1 MLTKRTTKG
10 WVQAHVLFFALLYPV
25 FASGQIGQ
33 STITTGASF
42 LLLSPDA
49 RTTGVAEASTG
60 LLPDANAVFTNAA
73 KLSFAGTNGLSVS
86 YTPWMRQL
94 VKDEHLGYLAA
105 FHRLN
110 PREVLGISVKYL
122 DLGEISFRDEAGNLS
137 QRYNAGEISFDASYS
152 RMLGEHFAMALT
164 ARYIHSSLGSGTYN
178 GLDMDRAHAFAVDLG
193 LYSEKSYI
201 NSHAFSKRFA
211 WGINLT
217 NIGTKLNYTNAK
229 ESFLPMN
236 LRMGAGYGLN
246 NDPDNR
252 LTLLLDVTKLLVPSQ
267 PRYRINEQG
276 NTTPDIEKGRDPGR
290 SVTSALF
297 TSFFDAP
304 GGLSEELSEFT
315 VSGGL
320 EFCYYRQ
327 FFLRTGYFYENPEK
341 GNRQHFAAGV
351 GFRVKSLQIDIG
363 YLAPMA
369 QRFTA
374 RNELK
379 FTLSFYP
386 GNLLDVE

>member
-1 MLTKRTTKG
+1 MKSQILQLAYI
-10 WVQAHVLFFALLYPV
+10 VMIAAV
-25 FASGQIGQ
+25 FPAVATAQLGRR
-33 STITTGASF
+33 TITTGASF

-73 KLSFAGTNGLSVS
+73 KLSFAGDKGMSFS

-105 FHRLN
+105 FHRLSGY
-110 PREVLGISVKYL
+110 ETLGLSIKYL
-122 DLGEISFRDEAGNLS
+122 DMGEISFRDEVGNLS

-152 RMLGEHFAMALT
+152 RLFGEHFAMALT
-164 ARYIHSSLGSGTYN
+164 ARYIHSNLGSGTYN
-178 GLDMDRAHAFAVDLG
+178 GLEMDQANAFAMDVG
-193 LYSEKSYI
+193 VYSEKSYV
-201 NSHAFSKRFA
+201 NSRQFSKRFA
-211 WGINLT
+211 WGLNLS

-236 LRMGAGYGLN
+236 LRLGVGYGLN

-252 LTLLLDVTKLLVPSQ
+252 LTLLLDVTKLMVPSR
-267 PRYRINEQG
+267 PEYRVDEQG
-276 NTTPDIEKGRDPGR
+276 NITTEIEKGRNPDR
-290 SVTSALF
+290 SVPSALF

-304 GGLSEELSEFT
+304 GGFSEELSEFT

-320 EFCYYRQ
+320 EYCYYRQ
-327 FFLRTGYFYENPEK
+327 FFIRTGYFYENPEK

-369 QRFTA
+369 RRYTV

-379 FTLSFYP
+379 FSLSFHP
-386 GNLLDVE
+386 MDLLGDE

>member
-1 MLTKRTTKG
+1 MNSRFSKPVYALMLA
-10 WVQAHVLFFALLYPV
+10 VVLPV
-25 FASGQIGQ
+25 FAFAQIGRR
-33 STITTGASF
+33 TITTGASF

-49 RTTGVAEASTG
+49 RTTGVAEAGTG
-60 LLPDANAVFTNAA
+60 LLPDANSVFINAA
-73 KLSFAGTNGLSVS
+73 KLNFAGEKGLSFS

-94 VKDEHLGYLAA
+94 VKDEHLGYLTA
-105 FHRLN
+105 FHRLSQ
-110 PREVLGISVKYL
+110 REVLGVSVKYL
-122 DLGEISFRDEAGNLS
+122 DMGEVSFRDETGNLS
-137 QRYNAGEISFDASYS
+137 QRYNAGEISIDASYA
-152 RMLGEHFAMALT
+152 RLFGEHFSMALT
-164 ARYIHSSLGSGTYN
+164 ARYIHSNLGSGTYN
-178 GLDMDRAHAFAVDLG
+178 GIDMDRANAFAVDFG

-201 NSHAFSKRFA
+201 NSRQFSKRFA
-211 WGINLT
+211 WGVNLT
-217 NIGTKLNYTNAK
+217 NIGTKLNYINAK

-236 LRMGAGYGLN
+236 LRMGVGYGLN

-252 LTLLLDVTKLLVPSQ
+252 LTLLLDVTKLLVPSRPQ
-267 PRYRINEQG
+267 YRVNEQG
-276 NTTPDIEKGRDPGR
+276 NVTTEIEKGRDPDR
-290 SVTSALF
+290 SVPSAIV

-304 GGLSEELSEFT
+304 GGFSEELSEFT

-327 FFLRTGYFYENPEK
+327 FFIRSGYFYEDPEK

-379 FTLSFYP
+379 FTLSFHP
-386 GNLLDVE
+386 GNILDIE

>member
-1 MLTKRTTKG
+1 MNTRISTPAYTLIL
-10 WVQAHVLFFALLYPV
+10 AALFPLFVTA
-25 FASGQIGQ
+25 QIGR

-49 RTTGVAEASTG
+49 RTTGVAEAGTG
-60 LLPDANAVFTNAA
+60 LVPDANSVFTNAA
-73 KLSFAGTNGLSVS
+73 KLNFAGEKGLSFS

-94 VKDEHLGYLAA
+94 VKDEHLGYLTA
-105 FHRLN
+105 FHRLSQ
-110 PREVLGISVKYL
+110 REALGMSIKYL
-122 DLGEISFRDEAGNLS
+122 DMGEITFRDEMGNLS
-137 QRYNAGEISFDASYS
+137 QRYNAGEISIDASYS
-152 RMLGEHFAMALT
+152 RLLGDHFAMALT
-164 ARYIHSSLGSGTYN
+164 ARYIHSNLGSGAYN
-178 GLDMDRAHAFAVDLG
+178 GLDMDRANAFAMDVG

-201 NSHAFSKRFA
+201 TLKQFSKRFA

-236 LRMGAGYGLN
+236 LRMGVGYGLN

-252 LTLLLDVTKLLVPSQ
+252 LTLLLDVTKLLVPSRPQ
-267 PRYRINEQG
+267 YRVDEQG
-276 NTTPDIEKGRDPGR
+276 NVTAEIEKGKDPDR
-290 SVTSALF
+290 SVPSALF

-304 GGLSEELSEFT
+304 GGFSEELSEFT
-315 VSGGL
+315 ISGGF

-327 FFLRTGYFYENPEK
+327 FFIRSGYFYENPAK

-351 GFRVKSLQIDIG
+351 GLRVKSLQIDIG
-363 YLAPMA
+363 YLTPMA
-369 QRFTA
+369 RRYSV

-379 FTLSFYP
+379 FTLSFHP
-386 GNLLDVE
+386 MDVLGGEK

>member
-1 MLTKRTTKG
+1 MKNQILSVVYIAMTTIMLPTVAAAQLGNRA
-10 WVQAHVLFFALLYPV
+10 V
-25 FASGQIGQ
+25 
-33 STITTGASF
+33 TTGASF

-60 LLPDANAVFTNAA
+60 LMPDANSVFTNAA
-73 KLSFAGTNGLSVS
+73 KLSFAGDMGLSFS

-94 VKDEHLGYLAA
+94 VKDEHLGYLTA
-105 FHRLN
+105 FHRLSW
-110 PREVLGISVKYL
+110 RETLGVSVKYL
-122 DLGEISFRDEAGNLS
+122 DMGEISFRDETGNLS
-137 QRYNAGEISFDASYS
+137 QRYNAGEISIDASYS
-152 RMLGEHFAMALT
+152 RLFGDHFAMALT
-164 ARYIHSSLGSGTYN
+164 ARYIHSNLGSGSFN
-178 GLDMDRAHAFAVDLG
+178 GLDMDRANAFAVDFG
-193 LYSEKSYI
+193 MYSEKSYI
-201 NSHAFSKRFA
+201 NSRQFSKRFA
-211 WGINLT
+211 WGINLS

-236 LRMGAGYGLN
+236 LRLGAGYGLN

-252 LTLLLDVTKLLVPSQ
+252 LTLLLDVTKLLVPSRPQ
-267 PRYRINEQG
+267 YRVNEQG
-276 NTTPDIEKGRDPGR
+276 NITTEIEKGRNPDR
-290 SVTSALF
+290 SVPSALV

-304 GGLSEELSEFT
+304 GGFSEELSEVA

-320 EFCYYRQ
+320 EYCYYRQ
-327 FFLRTGYFYENPEK
+327 FFIRSGYFYEHPEK

-369 QRFTA
+369 RRYTV

-379 FTLSFYP
+379 FTLSFHP
-386 GNLLDVE
+386 LHKWDSE